1 MRVVAV
7 LLIAVHSLNADHK
20 NAAVDSSPVSKV
32 IKLLKDMKDQLIADK
47 TADEEMYDKL
57 ACWCKKNGGGK
68 DAAVEVAEQKIGAL
82 NSQIEAQTAKASELD
97 TDITTLDAEVA
108 SNTQALA
115 TATKMREEEMAKF
128 QGEEKDMILSIGSLK
143 NALVVMEKS
152 QASFLQKES
161 FLRVRKSVRDVVS
174 KSKAEDILNQI
185 LSPTDRDSLTA
196 FMQAP
201 AHTPQSGEIMGIL
214 KQMKTEFSSNLADMQ
229 GDEAKAV
236 SEYAAL
242 KEAKTGEIAAGEK
255 MVKEKTALLSKTKI
269 ALAQAKEDLED
280 TTDAMTADQAFLVD
294 LKERCGV
301 SDKEMEMRSKT
312 RALEIQAVSET
323 IGILTDEDAHD
334 LFHNTMSF
342 LQLGSTRRT
351 VSKQTLQREEAS
363 RILLKQSQKSG
374 RRALVQLAASVQLD
388 GFQKVKDD
396 INGMIADLEAES
408 ADEVKHKDFCNSEFQ
423 KNDMAVTENGYLMK
437 DITTKINDLASKI
450 ETLTDEIA
458 ALKAEIEDMTVEMQ
472 RANELRVK
480 QNQEFQA
487 AVSDQRATQAILK
500 KALDRLAQF
509 YSDNALV
516 QLSAKSKASQAAKQE
531 PGAAAP
537 PPPPSVGSDYKANA
551 GSGSVMTMIEGI
563 IKDAAEMEG
572 ESISSEQAAEVAY
585 HSFLKESYAA
595 IDAAQRS
602 MTNKVEE
609 KAQTESAKVEAE
621 GDKEDAQ
628 ATADSLVEAKAEI
641 HKSCDFMLENFEARE
656 IARKSEI
663 EGLQN
668 ALAKLSTA

>member
-1 MRVVAV
+1 
-7 LLIAVHSLNADHK
+7 
-20 NAAVDSSPVSKV
+20 
-32 IKLLKDMKDQLIADK
+32 
-47 TADEEMYDKL
+47 
-57 ACWCKKNGGGK
+57 
-68 DAAVEVAEQKIGAL
+68 
-82 NSQIEAQTAKASELD
+82 
-97 TDITTLDAEVA
+97 
-108 SNTQALA
+108 
-115 TATKMREEEMAKF
+115 
-128 QGEEKDMILSIGSLK
+128 
-143 NALVVMEKS
+143 
-152 QASFLQKES
+152 
-161 FLRVRKSVRDVVS
+161 
-174 KSKAEDILNQI
+174 
-185 LSPTDRDSLTA
+185 
-196 FMQAP
+196 
-201 AHTPQSGEIMGIL
+201 
-214 KQMKTEFSSNLADMQ
+214 
-229 GDEAKAV
+229 
-236 SEYAAL
+236 
-242 KEAKTGEIAAGEK
+242 
-255 MVKEKTALLSKTKI
+255 MVKEKTALLGKTKI

-301 SDKEMEMRSKT
+301 SDKEMEIRSKT

-323 IGILTDEDAHD
+323 IGILTDDDAHD
-334 LFHNTMSF
+334 QFHKTMSF
-342 LQLGSTRRT
+342 LQLSSTRRT
-351 VSKQTLQREEAS
+351 VSKQTLQREEVS
-363 RILLKQSQKSG
+363 RMLLKQSKRSG
-374 RRALVQLAASVQLD
+374 RRALVQMAARVQLD

-423 KNDMAVTENGYLMK
+423 KNELEVVENGYVLK

-472 RANELRVK
+472 RANELRVT
-480 QNQEFQA
+480 QNKEFQA
-487 AVSDQRATQAILK
+487 AVSDQRATQEILK

-509 YSDNALV
+509 YSENALV
-516 QLSAKSKASQAAKQE
+516 QLSAKSKASKATRQE

-537 PPPPSVGSDYKANA
+537 PPPPSVGSEYKANA

-572 ESISSEQAAEVAY
+572 ESIKSEQDAEVAY

-628 ATADSLVEAKAEI
+628 ATADSLAEAKAEL

-656 IARKSEI
+656 TARKGEI